1 MSLCIVATPIGNP
14 EDISLRALKILKSSD
29 FIIGEEAKV
38 ARQILGQYELKEQ
51 FANLRTLNEHTPAEE
66 VQELVELCKIKN
78 VALISDA
85 GTPSFCDPGFKLV
98 QACRKNKIQV
108 LTAPGASSLMTLVS
122 LSSRELKSFHFLGFL
137 PKEKS
142 ARTNTIKL
150 IEKNPNEAYVVMDTP
165 YRLKQTLEE
174 VKALGNRECLL
185 GLNLTMDDEIILEAA
200 AKNIAGSVKAEK
212 AEFVLLIYPKN

>member
-1 MSLCIVATPIGNP
+1 MSLFIVATPIGNP
-14 EDISLRALKILKSSD
+14 DDISLRALKILKSSD
-29 FIIGEEAKV
+29 LIIGEEAKV

-51 FANLRTLNEHTPAEE
+51 FANLRTLNEHTDKDE
-66 VQELVELCKIKN
+66 VEELVELCRTKN

-98 QACRKNKIQV
+98 QACRKQKIQV
-108 LTAPGASSLMTLVS
+108 LTAPGASSLMTLIS

-142 ARTNTIKL
+142 ARTGMIKH
-150 IEKNPNEAYVVMDTP
+150 IEKNSQEAFVLMDTP

-185 GLNLTMDDEIILEAA
+185 GLDLTMDDEILIEIA
-200 AKNIAGSVKAEK
+200 AKNLIDTVKTEK
-212 AEFVLLIYPKN
+212 AEFVLLVYPK